1 MASLAPSGV
10 AAMSASLVTV
20 GNPLRSGRQRAALPP
35 AARTATAK
43 RHRGEGR
50 IAAKSLLRATAAT
63 RAWPMH
69 TDRYDRYDRR
79 RVAAGASSDDETRAS
94 KEEDEKTSARSSS
107 SSSPNPSS
115 SADANSSS
123 SFADEI
129 AAMTGDVPPD
139 PTLALEK
146 QRARDEADAAERANA
161 VDERVEL
168 PPDTI
173 APMPEWMYPRR
184 LDSIPALFGRL
195 NPLTGVLVYYT
206 GAVLRECSGQPAVA
220 AQWILFVFFPSCA
233 ALSFARKFWYESVG
247 KRELKRATE
256 RGEPPPPPRMEF
268 NREQRAAW
276 LDLHL
281 GYAILAPAGAA
292 GGEGASWW
300 LLLAPFF
307 MLTRYLCAKIGFL
320 TQPRRWFAV
329 VGGAAALA
337 ALLMS
342 ASGTLTQALGGL
354 RGGGYLGYVLAPLTF
369 ALVYVFYLA
378 PAALLPGAIARAWR
392 GEGYSKPRRRL
403 ANPNPD
409 PKASAEEARA
419 RKAWTVIGVV
429 AMGISLATGSD
440 VPVFLCFF
448 AQLFKADPSKLMQV
462 MIDKGEPARAEMDQ
476 AIADKAA
483 GLVKR
488 KGEEPSGGEERDGG
502 KEGDEKEGTDGPSS
516 PAPA

>member
-63 RAWPMH
+63 RAWPVH

-233 ALSFARKFWYESVG
+233 ALSFARKFWYESMG

-483 GLVKR
+483 GLFKR
-488 KGEEPSGGEERDGG
+488 KGKEPSGGEERDGG

>member
-63 RAWPMH
+63 RAWPVH

-107 SSSPNPSS
+107 SSSSNPSS

-168 PPDTI
+168 PPDTS

-354 RGGGYLGYVLAPLTF
+354 RGGGYLGYVLAPVTF

-483 GLVKR
+483 GLFKR

>member
-10 AAMSASLVTV
+10 AAMSASLATV

-35 AARTATAK
+35 AARTATAEQ
-43 RHRGEGR
+43 RREGR
-50 IAAKSLLRATAAT
+50 IADPLLRATAAT
-63 RAWPMH
+63 RAWPVD
-69 TDRYDRYDRR
+69 TARR
-79 RVAAGASSDDETRAS
+79 RRRIVAGASGDDETPAS
-94 KEEDEKTSARSSS
+94 KEEDEKTSAGSSS
-107 SSSPNPSS
+107 SSSSNKS

-123 SFADEI
+123 FADDI

-139 PTLALEK
+139 PALALEK
-146 QRARDEADAAERANA
+146 QRAKDEADATERASA

-173 APMPEWMYPRR
+173 APMPEWMYPRN

-206 GAVLRECSGQPAVA
+206 GAVLRECTAEGMPAVA
-220 AQWILFVFFPSCA
+220 LQWMLFVFFPSCA
-233 ALSFARKFWYESVG
+233 ALSFARKFWYEQIG
-247 KRELKRATE
+247 ARERRRATE
-256 RGEPPPPPRMEF
+256 KNEPPPPPRMEF

-281 GYAILAPAGAA
+281 GYAILAPAGAT

-307 MLTRYLCAKIGFL
+307 MLARFSCAKIGFL

-354 RGGGYLGYVLAPLTF
+354 RGGGVLGYVLAPVTF

-392 GEGYSKPRRRL
+392 GEGYSKPRRRM
-403 ANPNPD
+403 NPNTAD
-409 PKASAEEARA
+409 PEATAEEARA

-429 AMGISLATGSD
+429 AMGISLTTGSD

-448 AQLFKADPSKLMQV
+448 AQLFKADPSKLLQV

-483 GLVKR
+483 GLFKR

>member
-63 RAWPMH
+63 RAWPVH

-107 SSSPNPSS
+107 SSSSNPSS

-354 RGGGYLGYVLAPLTF
+354 RGGGYLGYVLAPVTF

-483 GLVKR
+483 GLFKR

>member
-63 RAWPMH
+63 RAWPVH

-107 SSSPNPSS
+107 SSSSNPSS
-115 SADANSSS
+115 SADANSS

-354 RGGGYLGYVLAPLTF
+354 QGGGYLGYVLAPVTF
-369 ALVYVFYLA
+369 ALVYAFYLA

-483 GLVKR
+483 GLFKR

>member
-63 RAWPMH
+63 RAWPVH

-115 SADANSSS
+115 SADANSS

-354 RGGGYLGYVLAPLTF
+354 RGGGYLGYVLAPVTF
-369 ALVYVFYLA
+369 ALVYAFYLA

-483 GLVKR
+483 GLFKR

>member
-63 RAWPMH
+63 RAWPVH

-107 SSSPNPSS
+107 SSSSNPSS

-220 AQWILFVFFPSCA
+220 LQWMLFVFFPSCA
-233 ALSFARKFWYESVG
+233 ALSFARKFWYESIG

-369 ALVYVFYLA
+369 ALVYAFYLA

-483 GLVKR
+483 GLFKR